1 MFAHSGTH
9 FSYSATMTAP
19 ATPAATKA
27 RPSSGAETGR
37 KLLHVLMCFSGS
49 RPSWSVA
56 DIAAQLDLTMSTAY
70 RYVGLLKEEGFLEV
84 SGDSTY
90 RVAER
95 AMSLADA
102 YTANRSGIMDIALPV
117 MARVRDEIGETVLLA
132 RRIGEFAFCIDRV
145 ESLEA
150 VRLQFDR
157 GQAMSLHSGSMPRL
171 LLSYMPERERNRYLE
186 KARPV
191 VSPDRLPLLESPALA
206 AIAEAGH
213 AESMEEIDAMIWGA
227 AAAIHRPGEEVLV
240 IGTAGPVYRL
250 DEKARL
256 RAKAALIDAA
266 AEIVAAMGIRA
277 R

>member
-1 MFAHSGTH
+1 
-9 FSYSATMTAP
+9 MTGQETLP
-19 ATPAATKA
+19 ATKA

-49 RPSWSVA
+49 KPSWSVA
-56 DIAAQLDLTMSTAY
+56 DIATQLDLTMSTAY

-102 YTANRSGIMDIALPV
+102 YTANRSGIMDVALPV
-117 MARVRDEIGETVLLA
+117 MARVRDQIGETVLLA
-132 RRIGEFAFCIDRV
+132 RRVGEFAFCIDRV

-171 LLSYMPERERNRYLE
+171 LLSYMPERERDLE
-186 KARPV
+186 KARPI
-191 VSPDRLPLLESPALA
+191 VSADRLPLLENAALA
-206 AIAEAGH
+206 QIAEAGH
-213 AESMEEIDAMIWGA
+213 TESMEEIDALIWGS

-250 DEKARL
+250 DDAARAH
-256 RAKAALIDAA
+256 AKAVLIAA
-266 AEIVAAMGIRA
+266 AKEITVGLSLYSR
-277 R
+277 

>member
-1 MFAHSGTH
+1 
-9 FSYSATMTAP
+9 MTGQETLP
-19 ATPAATKA
+19 ATKA

-49 RPSWSVA
+49 KPSWSVA
-56 DIAAQLDLTMSTAY
+56 DIASQLDLTMSTAY

-102 YTANRSGIMDIALPV
+102 YTANRSGIMDVALPV

-132 RRIGEFAFCIDRV
+132 RRVGEFAFCIDRV

-171 LLSYMPERERNRYLE
+171 LLSYMPERERARYLE
-186 KARPV
+186 KARPI
-191 VSPDRLPLLESPALA
+191 VSADRLPLLENAALA
-206 AIAEAGH
+206 KIAEAGH
-213 AESMEEIDAMIWGA
+213 AESMEEIDALIWGS

-250 DEKARL
+250 NEAARA
-256 RAKAALIDAA
+256 RAKEVLIAA
-266 AEIVAAMGIRA
+266 AKEITVGLSHHA